1 MLLSARFST
10 NREKV
15 LIAGLGNP
23 GDKYVNTRHNIG
35 FQMVESVG
43 SYYGIN
49 IKKLK
54 CRALIGEGVI
64 GGKSVILAKPQ
75 TYMNL
80 SGESIGA
87 LSEYYKIPPGNV
99 IVIYDDIS
107 LDTARIRIRQTGSA
121 GGHNG
126 MKSIITSLDTEKF
139 PRIRIG
145 IGKNTGDLSDYVLGN
160 FSKSEVS
167 ELIEVAKKMPDIVED
182 ILTKGISDAM
192 NIYNR

>member
-1 MLLSARFST
+1 M
-10 NREKV
+10 
-15 LIAGLGNP
+15 
-23 GDKYVNTRHNIG
+23 
-35 FQMVESVG
+35 
-43 SYYGIN
+43 
-49 IKKLK
+49 
-54 CRALIGEGVI
+54 
-64 GGKSVILAKPQ
+64 ILAKPQ

-80 SGESIGA
+80 SGESIGE
-87 LSEYYKIPPGNV
+87 LSEYYKIPPENV
-99 IVIYDDIS
+99 IIIYDDIS

-126 MKSIITSLDTEKF
+126 MKSIIASLNTDKF

-145 IGKNTGDLSDYVLGN
+145 IGKTQATFRIMCSEI
-160 FSKSEVS
+160 FQKSEVS